1 MKSEY
6 VEPVGH
12 DHASCAHGP
21 VSSNATAQTVATD
34 PVCGM
39 SVDLSKDKPR
49 LKYKGETYHFCSER
63 CHDRFDDDP
72 FFFLSGNHKRKKT
85 QQAASTLFT
94 CPMDPE
100 VVQEGPGTCP
110 ICGMALEPMNGLSD
124 EPNHELIDFTHRL
137 RVSVGAAIPLLVL
150 TMGPMVG
157 LPVRTW
163 FGEQVSVYLE
173 FLLATPVVLWAAAPF
188 FHRGWTSLKTRHFN
202 MWTLIMLGVGA
213 AYAYSV
219 VATFL
224 PDVFGSRFQTE
235 TGHVPVYFEAAV
247 VIIALVFVGQV
258 LELRAR
264 EKTGD
269 AIRAL
274 MDLAPKTARR
284 ITPDGEEY
292 DAPLD
297 NIIEG
302 DVLRVRPGESIPV
315 DAVVTDGRSAVDE
328 SMITG
333 EPVPVEKRVGDA
345 VTGGTLNKNGSL
357 IITAA
362 KVGDETML
370 ARIVDMVSAAQ
381 RSRAPIQGMADKVAS
396 IFVPAIVAISV
407 AAFFVWL
414 FAGPHP
420 SFIFAIVSSVS
431 VLIIACP
438 CALGLA
444 TPMSIMTATGR
455 GAQAGVLIKDAEA
468 LERMAGIDTV
478 VVDKT
483 GTLTEGRPVLTDI
496 VPLTGF
502 SEEEILSAAAALEL
516 ASEHPLAEAIVS
528 GARERG
534 FDVPVAESF
543 QSVTGK
549 GLTGSVANRSVA
561 LGNQALMQSL
571 TLETGSANP
580 SVGALHADGKTVI
593 YVAVDNRLGGILAV
607 TDPIKP
613 TTKAAINA
621 LHALNISIVMATGDS
636 EGTARV
642 IAEKLG
648 IDDFRAGMLP
658 EGKKAL
664 IDDLQH
670 SGRKV
675 AMAGDGIND
684 APALAAADV
693 GIAMGTGTDV
703 AIESAG
709 ITLLKGDLSGIA
721 KAKKLADA
729 TLSNIRQNLF
739 FAFAYNSAGVPIA
752 AGILYPVTG
761 MLLSPMLAAAAMS
774 LSSVS
779 VIGNALRLRNTK
791 L

>member
-1 MKSEY
+1 MKGEHARSGEL
-6 VEPVGH
+6 
-12 DHASCAHGP
+12 DHLFRGCG
-21 VSSNATAQTVATD
+21 SSPSHADAEATATD

-39 SVDLSKDKPR
+39 SVDLTKGKPS
-49 LKYKGETYHFCSER
+49 LKYKGETYHFCSDR
-63 CHDRFDDDP
+63 CHERFGADP
-72 FFFLSGNHKRKKT
+72 YFFLSGNHKRKKAQHAT
-85 QQAASTLFT
+85 STLFT

-110 ICGMALEPMNGLSD
+110 ICGMALEPMSGLSD

-137 RVSVGAAIPLLVL
+137 WVSVGAAIPLLVL
-150 TMGPMVG
+150 TMGPMIG
-157 LPVRTW
+157 LPIRTW
-163 FGEQVSVYLE
+163 LGEQISLYLE
-173 FLLATPVVLWAAAPF
+173 FLFATPVVLWAAAPF

-219 VATFL
+219 IATFL
-224 PDVFGSRFQTE
+224 PDLFGSRFQSD

-284 ITPDGEEY
+284 VTPEGDEY

-297 NIIEG
+297 NIVEG

-315 DAVVTDGRSAVDE
+315 DAIVTDGRSAVDE

-333 EPVPVEKRVGDA
+333 EPVPVEKTAGES

-370 ARIVDMVSAAQ
+370 ARIVEMVSTAQ

-396 IFVPAIVAISV
+396 IFVPTIIAISL

-455 GAQAGVLIKDAEA
+455 GAQAGILIKDAEA

-478 VVDKT
+478 IVDKT

-496 VPLTGF
+496 IPCEGF
-502 SEEEILSAAAALEL
+502 SADEILSAAAALER
-516 ASEHPLAEAIVS
+516 ASEHPLADAVIS
-528 GARERG
+528 GARER
-534 FDVPVAESF
+534 DVEIPPAEMF

-549 GLTGSVANRSVA
+549 GLTGTVANRSVA
-561 LGNQALMQSL
+561 LGNRALMQSL
-571 TLETGSANP
+571 TLETDAADA
-580 SVGALHADGKTVI
+580 SVGALHSDGKTVI
-593 YVAVDNRLGGILAV
+593 YVAIDSRLGGVLAV
-607 TDPIKP
+607 TDPVKP
-613 TTKAAINA
+613 TTKNAIDA
-621 LHALNISIVMATGDS
+621 LHAMNISIVMATGDS

-642 IAEKLG
+642 IAGQLG

-664 IDDLQH
+664 IDELQR

-703 AIESAG
+703 AVESAG
-709 ITLLKGDLSGIA
+709 ITLLRGDLGGIA
-721 KAKKLADA
+721 KAKTLADE
-729 TLSNIRQNLF
+729 TLRNIRQNLF
-739 FAFAYNSAGVPIA
+739 FAFAYNAAGVPIA
-752 AGILYPVTG
+752 AGILYPITG

-779 VIGNALRLRNTK
+779 VIGNALRLRNTR